1 MPGFYR
7 ENSSLSKKVFF
18 TTSTFQKI
26 RPYFDPF
33 QLFSPLDDRFLLQ
46 SGKFTPNKEKNV
58 FSSFFNSGQHC
69 GTWDNMPTKGGG
81 DFGETTQLS
90 NTLILRMTFWR
101 KPKHIMDEKSS
112 FSFSFQKTSCSIGG
126 EKEFMTEVMGGKS
139 PILCR
144 IVC

>member
-90 NTLILRMTFWR
+90 NTLILRMTFWQFIPACSKYTSPAHER
-101 KPKHIMDEKSS
+101 HCVRCCAEEGRYYYRIKPVP
-112 FSFSFQKTSCSIGG
+112 C
-126 EKEFMTEVMGGKS
+126 
-139 PILCR
+139 
-144 IVC
+144 